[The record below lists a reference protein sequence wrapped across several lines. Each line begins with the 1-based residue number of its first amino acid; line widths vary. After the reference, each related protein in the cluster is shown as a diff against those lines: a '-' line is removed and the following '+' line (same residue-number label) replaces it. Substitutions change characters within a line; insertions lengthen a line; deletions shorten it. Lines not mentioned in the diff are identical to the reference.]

1 MRESGNVSEIAHAP
15 FGIMGPK
22 ACIEVRIAR
31 RGVMPVL
38 LEGPIKIENATGW

>member
-15 FGIMGPK
+15 FGIMCPE

-31 RGVMPVL
+31 RGVLPVL